1 LVLRRLNDG
10 ADSQENTVPV
20 PFVFAS
26 PADVELAPA
35 AIPPHWIIEGAPQ
48 ARSARLARSADG
60 TALVVAW
67 SCTAGRFNWHYGG
80 DETLYILSGEVLV
93 TDEKGEVR
101 RLGPGDMAF
110 FPAGSLSIWHV
121 PHEVKKLAICRHS
134 MPRPLGFALR
144 AWNKLV
150 NMLTGSSAGGSNLE
164 SRPAVGGEGARATAA

>member
-1 LVLRRLNDG
+1 
-10 ADSQENTVPV
+10 VPV

-60 TALVVAW
+60 TASVVAW

-93 TDEKGEVR
+93 TDENGEVR

-121 PHEVKKLAICRHS
+121 PREVMKLAFCRHS
-134 MPRPLGFALR
+134 IPRPLGFALR
-144 AWNKLV
+144 AWNKLG
-150 NMLTGSSAGGSNLE
+150 NILTGCSGGGSNLE
-164 SRPAVGGEGARATAA
+164 SRPAVRGEGARATAA